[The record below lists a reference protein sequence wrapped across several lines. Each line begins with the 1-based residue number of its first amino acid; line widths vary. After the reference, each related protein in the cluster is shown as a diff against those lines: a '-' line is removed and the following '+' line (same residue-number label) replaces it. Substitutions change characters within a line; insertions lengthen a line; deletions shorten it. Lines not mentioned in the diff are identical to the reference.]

1 MLKRSKKY
9 MFMGKVAYFISAA
22 MMIAA
27 LVTNLLP
34 PQSVTAEA
42 GGGTKYYVCKYVGT
56 PGVNETLQ
64 TGQNPILV
72 NENALPSPVVI
83 GGYFNDSHGRSY
95 VLGPETMTPVPTR
108 ADCPVPPPPATA
120 SVSIGTCYYAT
131 GSSLTPVTYTL
142 DGASLTI
149 TKDGTSTVYGP
160 FTVSG
165 TINLPPGSYTYSWTA
180 QADHS
185 GTGGSGGFTIN
196 DCTPGAASALVV
208 PGSCSYATGSSLT
221 PVTYTLDGASLTITK
236 DGTSTSYGP
245 FTVSGTI
252 NLPPGNY
259 SYSWTPQPDHSGT
272 GGSGTF
278 VIGDC
283 TPGAASASL
292 SLGSCTWTA
301 GAGSLTP
308 VTYTLDGASLTITKD
323 GTSTVYGPFT
333 VSGTINLPPGNY
345 SYSWTPQPDHSG
357 TGGSGTL
364 VVGAC
369 TPPNATA
376 SVSTGTCSWTQA
388 AGSLTPVTITLSNA
402 SLTINGVTYTTSQ
415 TINLPPGSYPYTW
428 TALPGYIGSGSGT
441 VVVGDCTPG
450 NATADVSTL
459 ACTWTQAGGSLT
471 PVTITLNHASF
482 TINGQT
488 YTESTTIYLPPGDY
502 DYTWTAV
509 GTNYTGSGTG
519 VLHIGAC
526 VPPPVPA
533 VNVSCYSLEFHAYR
547 TNIGNSGPAGEIGYS
562 TNLNPTIISLGVITS
577 GGRVQISVPSTAT
590 TLYIYPM
597 GPNGWG
603 TPIQV
608 ALSTL
613 TIGICEDPLELS
625 SFCSYVDPNKP
636 HGWTVTNVNAFPVVF
651 TWVYGSLSS
660 PAPIPLAAGASN
672 TFTTADQPGAEMQ
685 IFADGILMASG
696 APAAP
701 CPTEPPSVDACP
713 NLEGTQANVPDGYQL
728 DNSGNCVAVQ
738 QTLVNP
744 VVIPIPVTV
753 PKVGESPTILIPV
766 TGVDKG
772 MLGRTLPG
780 TLFGLSFS
788 FAGLGLLLCGF
799 ALRRQD

>member
-1 MLKRSKKY
+1 
-9 MFMGKVAYFISAA
+9 
-22 MMIAA
+22 
-27 LVTNLLP
+27 
-34 PQSVTAEA
+34 
-42 GGGTKYYVCKYVGT
+42 
-56 PGVNETLQ
+56 
-64 TGQNPILV
+64 
-72 NENALPSPVVI
+72 
-83 GGYFNDSHGRSY
+83 
-95 VLGPETMTPVPTR
+95 
-108 ADCPVPPPPATA
+108 
-120 SVSIGTCYYAT
+120 
-131 GSSLTPVTYTL
+131 VTYTL

-165 TINLPPGSYTYSWTA
+165 S
-180 QADHS
+180 
-185 GTGGSGGFTIN
+185 
-196 DCTPGAASALVV
+196 
-208 PGSCSYATGSSLT
+208 
-221 PVTYTLDGASLTITK
+221 
-236 DGTSTSYGP
+236 
-245 FTVSGTI
+245 I

-283 TPGAASASL
+283 TPGAASAL
-292 SLGSCTWTA
+292 VVTGSCSYAT
-301 GAGSLTP
+301 GSSLTP

-636 HGWTVTNVNAFPVVF
+636 QGWTVTNVNAFPVVF